1 MVDST
6 PEFHIYDVIV
16 VGGGPAGSSAAYFL
30 SRAGK
35 RVLIIEKER
44 LPRYK
49 MCGGGLS
56 VRFLRQQFPF
66 SFDPITKTS
75 IKSVSYIYKDQA
87 RTIPLAPGAIDTV
100 MRDDLDAYLLQQS
113 GAEVILDTAVVRV
126 SEREASVEVETRAGL
141 RYSAAYLIGADGAN
155 SVVAHALGLRP
166 HRMMAAAVEAELP
179 VSPEVMQRFDQ
190 RMLFIF
196 GEIHYGYLWIFPK
209 HDHLTIG
216 IGALHPKP
224 GELQKTLKVV
234 MSHYGISLEATPL
247 YGHPIPI
254 YTRRERL
261 SSPRTLLVG
270 DAAGLA
276 DPLSGEGIRFAIKS
290 GRLAAESILSGRSK
304 DYSRALYRNIGL
316 NHHLTMLIS
325 LSFYYFQT
333 PYLFLG
339 TPNPFSTQAV
349 VEMLADRMTAAQF
362 ILFGFFTLPIF
373 FSTELAARALRWLG
387 QIRLSERLRN
397 RIYPEDVSQAYHW

>member
-1 MVDST
+1 MPIST
-6 PEFHIYDVIV
+6 QQPDFYDVIV

-35 RVLIIEKER
+35 RVLVIEKEL

-56 VRFLRQQFPF
+56 LRFLRQQFPF
-66 SFDPITKTS
+66 SFDKISTTS
-75 IKSVSYIYKDQA
+75 IRSMSYIYKERQ
-87 RTIPLAPGAIDTV
+87 RTIPLAPGAIDAV
-100 MRDDLDAYLLQQS
+100 MRDDLDAYLLEQS
-113 GAEVILDTAVVRV
+113 GAEVILGSAVRRV
-126 SEREASVEVETRAGL
+126 SENSQAVEVETSAGQHFTA
-141 RYSAAYLIGADGAN
+141 SYLVGADGAN

-166 HRMMAAAVEAELP
+166 RRMMAAAVEAEVP
-179 VSPEVMQRFDQ
+179 VSPELMQHFDQ

-209 HDHLTIG
+209 HDHLTVG

-224 GELQKTLKVV
+224 GELQKTLKAV
-234 MSHYGISLEATPL
+234 MSRYGIALDETPL

-254 YTRRERL
+254 YTRRESL
-261 SSPRTLLVG
+261 SSARTLLVG

-304 DYSRALYRNIGL
+304 DYSADLYRTIGI
-316 NHHLTMLIS
+316 NHRLTILIS
-325 LSFYYFQT
+325 VFFYYFQT

-339 TPNPFSTQAV
+339 TPNPFSTKAV
-349 VEMLADRMTAAQF
+349 VEMLSDHMTAAQF

-373 FSTELAARALRWLG
+373 FGTELAARFLCRLG
-387 QIRLSERLRN
+387 QFSMSERLRT
-397 RIYPEDVSQAYHW
+397 RIYPEDVSEAYR